1 MQVMIVE
8 RVAGDHMRRVVTVQ
22 VGLVGL
28 VLAGGRVRRAVVLL
42 VSYALR
48 EALAKRGGDLSKMQ
62 GELG

>member
-1 MQVMIVE
+1 MIVE
-8 RVAGDHMRRVVTVQ
+8 SVAGDHVRRVVAVQ
-22 VGLVGL
+22 VGL

-62 GELG
+62 GELD

>member
-8 RVAGDHMRRVVTVQ
+8 RVTGDHVRRMVAVQ
-22 VGLVGL
+22 VGLM
-28 VLAGGRVRRAVVLL
+28 LAGGRVRRAVALL
-42 VSYALR
+42 VSCALR

>member
-8 RVAGDHMRRVVTVQ
+8 RVAGDHVRRVVAVQ
-22 VGLVGL
+22 VGL

>member
-8 RVAGDHMRRVVTVQ
+8 RVTGDHVRRVVAVQ
-22 VGLVGL
+22 VGL

-62 GELG
+62 GELD